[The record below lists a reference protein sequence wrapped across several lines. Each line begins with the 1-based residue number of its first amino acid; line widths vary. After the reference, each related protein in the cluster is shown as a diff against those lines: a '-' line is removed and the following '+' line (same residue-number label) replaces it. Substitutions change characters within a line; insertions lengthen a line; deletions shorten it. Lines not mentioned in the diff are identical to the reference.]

1 MISSMEEKIH
11 IVACFDKDFV
21 MPTGVMM
28 CSVCVNN
35 PDVDIDFH
43 LIYDESLSENDRK
56 DLEDVVSKYQGK
68 STKFY
73 PIMSQFNIKVPLN
86 HIYIPQ
92 STYYRLFLS
101 EILPTSLHKVLYLD
115 GDCIVR
121 HSLLPLWNIDIS
133 EYAIGAIDDAE
144 CKPDFYNHLRYP
156 LHKGYFNAGILLVNL
171 DYWRSHGIYEQF
183 MDYLKTNSDR
193 IKFEDQDVM
202 NVILQDQ
209 KQLLPAK
216 YNLQTGFFKVEM
228 HWDSKEHGEEV
239 KEAIDDPVIV
249 HFTTI
254 HKPWIIDTSYPNP
267 FRSTFLKYQNLTRW
281 KGCIYDKRPFMKIIR
296 NMIGY
301 ILRKLKLRNP
311 LERIYIEVSPI
322 D

>member
-1 MISSMEEKIH
+1 MEEKIH
-11 IVACFDKDFV
+11 IVACFDKGFV

-43 LIYDESLSENDRK
+43 LVCDESLSDSDRK

-73 PIMSQFNIKVPLN
+73 PIMSQLNITVPLN
-86 HIYIPQ
+86 HINIPQ

-133 EYAIGAIDDAE
+133 EYAIGAVFDADE
-144 CKPDFYNHLRYP
+144 CKSDFYNRLRYP
-156 LHKGYFNAGILLVNL
+156 SYKGYFNAGILLINL
-171 DYWRSHGIYEQF
+171 DYWRNNGIYEQF

-216 YNLQTGFFKVEM
+216 YNLQTAFFRVET
-228 HWDSKEHGEEV
+228 HWDFKKHGEEV
-239 KEAIDDPVIV
+239 KEAFDDPVIV

-254 HKPWIIDTSYPNP
+254 HKPWIIDTSPSHP

-281 KGCIYDKRPFMKIIR
+281 KSCIYDKRPFMKIIR
-296 NMIGY
+296 NKIGF
-301 ILRKLKLRNP
+301 ILRKLKLRDP
-311 LERIYIEVSPI
+311 LERIFIDVYPI